1 MDFIEEVKMLSK
13 QFAIRINHLDTEE
26 ATKNSLVLPFFQM
39 LGYAIFDPTEVV
51 PEFTADVG
59 IKRGEKVDYALAH
72 NGKPAILVECKSYG
86 SPLGDAEVSQLLRYF
101 QNAAARFGVL
111 TDGVTYRF
119 FSDLDKP
126 NVMDTKPFF
135 EFNMLEFTESQVE
148 ELKQFTK
155 SNFRE
160 AKIVE
165 RAYRLKYIK
174 AIKSKLAQE
183 RSDPSD
189 GFVRF
194 IMRPIYAGTLTK
206 KVVEEF
212 QPVVREAF
220 GEFINERIADRLKSA
235 LDQTEPPGPV
245 PIDPEPAP
253 DPVPPPSPGD
263 WTPLR
268 QIANVAKQKPP
279 TAIRINSGETLPV
292 RYWWQ
297 VLSEVA
303 GWLVKEGHLTRAD
316 LPIDGGR
323 GWTFIN
329 SDPHTPDGRD
339 FRVSKRIADDIYLD
353 MNRNANSTIKCSKQL
368 LSHYS
373 IEYEIVELR
382 FA

>member
-1 MDFIEEVKMLSK
+1 MDFIDEVKMLSK
-13 QFAIRINHLDTEE
+13 QFSVRVNHLDTEE
-26 ATKNSLVLPFFQM
+26 ATKNSLVLPFIRT
-39 LGYAIFDPTEVV
+39 LGYDIHDPTEVI

-59 IKRGEKVDYALAH
+59 TKRGEKVDYALIH
-72 NGKPAILVECKSYG
+72 NGKPAILVECKTHG
-86 SPLGDAEVSQLLRYF
+86 SSLNHADVSQLLRYF
-101 QNAAARFGVL
+101 TVTETRFGML
-111 TDGVTYRF
+111 TDGITYRF
-119 FSDLDKP
+119 YSDLDKP
-126 NVMDTKPFF
+126 NVMDAKPFF

-155 SNFRE
+155 SNFSE

-174 AIKSKLAQE
+174 AIKSRLAQE

-189 GFVRF
+189 GFVRS

-220 GEFINERIADRLKSA
+220 SEFVNERIADRLKSA

-245 PIDPEPAP
+245 PIEPEPAP
-253 DPVPPPSPGD
+253 DPVPPPSPRD
-263 WTPLR
+263 WTPLSK
-268 QIANVAKQKPP
+268 IADVTKRKSP
-279 TAIRINSGETLPV
+279 TAIRIDNGETRPV
-292 RYWWQ
+292 KSWRQ

-303 GWLVKEGHLTRAD
+303 EWLVKEGHLIRAD

-329 SDPHTPDGRD
+329 SNPHTPDGRD
-339 FRVSKRIADDIYLD
+339 FRDSKRIADDIYLD
-353 MNRNANSTIKCSKQL
+353 MNRNANSTIKCSKKL